1 MMERV
6 GSWTLALTLVALLLF
21 EAWQV
26 FFWLNPNPVFGLI
39 AARSGVGLFEP
50 VMRYVTGAA
59 EVVAAALL
67 LYPRTRSRG
76 AMLALLI
83 VVGALAMHL
92 SPWLGVQVP
101 DLTRTSAALAQG
113 KTAMEIAAMNL
124 PTDKGAM
131 FLLALAIGLI
141 SVGSIAMERAKVR
154 ALAPKPKRPAGAF
167 A

>member
-6 GSWTLALTLVALLLF
+6 GSWTLSLTLVALLLF

-39 AARSGVGLFEP
+39 AARSGIGLFEP
-50 VMRYVTGAA
+50 VGRYLTGVL
-59 EVVAAALL
+59 EVVAAGLL

-83 VVGALAMHL
+83 VLGALAMHI

-101 DLTRTSAALAQG
+101 DLVRTSAALAQG
-113 KTAMEIAAMNL
+113 KTALQIDAMNL
-124 PTDKGAM
+124 PTDRGAM

-141 SVGSIAMERAKVR
+141 SIGSIAMERAKMR
-154 ALAPKPKRPAGAF
+154 AMAPKPKRPLGAY

>member
-1 MMERV
+1 M
-6 GSWTLALTLVALLLF
+6 
-21 EAWQV
+21 
-26 FFWLNPNPVFGLI
+26 FGLI

-141 SVGSIAMERAKVR
+141 SVGSIAMERAKVH

>member
-1 MMERV
+1 
-6 GSWTLALTLVALLLF
+6 
-21 EAWQV
+21 
-26 FFWLNPNPVFGLI
+26 GLI

-113 KTAMEIAAMNL
+113 KTAMEIAA
-124 PTDKGAM
+124 
-131 FLLALAIGLI
+131 
-141 SVGSIAMERAKVR
+141 
-154 ALAPKPKRPAGAF
+154 
-167 A
+167 

>member
-50 VMRYVTGAA
+50 VMRYVTGAV

>member
-1 MMERV
+1 MTMRRV
-6 GSWTLALTLVALLLF
+6 MLPG
-21 EAWQV
+21 
-26 FFWLNPNPVFGLI
+26 
-39 AARSGVGLFEP
+39 
-50 VMRYVTGAA
+50 
-59 EVVAAALL
+59 
-67 LYPRTRSRG
+67 G